1 MRNFNNL
8 LSLMVILLL
17 LTSCENVDV
26 NSLNDGLIDEA
37 ERAIMDECS
46 SNHLTLKSDIENNL
60 IGEWELIGHGNSTAL
75 DESEPKIYL
84 TISNDEIVIEYEDE
98 DENWTDTVS
107 WVVEEVNTSAGQFF
121 RLETTPY
128 HFEILISNFCENY
141 MYLEV
146 ASVRVEST
154 KMYLYEKVN

>member
-1 MRNFNNL
+1 MKNL
-8 LSLMVILLL
+8 YNIISLITLIVLFA
-17 LTSCENVDV
+17 SCENIEID
-26 NSLNDGLIDEA
+26 SLNDGLIDDA

-46 SNHLTLKSDIENNL
+46 SNHLTSKSDIENSL
-60 IGEWELIGHGNSTAL
+60 IGEWELIGHGNSTAI
-75 DESEPKIYL
+75 DEIEPNIYL
-84 TISNDEIVIEYEDE
+84 TISSENLIIEYQSAI
-98 DENWTDTVS
+98 ENWTDTVT
-107 WVVEEVNTSAGQFF
+107 WEIEETNTPAGQFF

-154 KMYLYEKVN
+154 KMYLYEKVR